1 MTEARIDFDH
11 VWMKFH
17 RGQTHDS
24 LRDLLPALARRAL
37 RRAPDP
43 TELADQDFWAV
54 RDLSFAVRPGQVLGI
69 IGSNGSGKSTTLRI
83 LTKILEP
90 TRGQCSITGRVGAL
104 IEISAGFHGDLTGRE
119 NVYLQGAIMGLR
131 SRDIARKFDD
141 IVEFAG
147 IGEFIDTPVK
157 RYSSGMNARLGFS
170 IAAHMDPDVLIIDEV
185 LAVGDFVFQ
194 ERAFGR
200 ISQLARSGIP
210 VVVVSHQLDRI
221 AELCTD
227 AILLERGVVRCQGT
241 PTECIAA
248 YVQPQAVAEED
259 TRGAPVASPVVYR
272 EISVVGDDPVR
283 SGGEVTI
290 RVSGTVQGSIPPSV
304 DPLLFRLRSLTT
316 GQVMYT
322 SGTRQLGVEL
332 PEGRGFDAEIRLQMN
347 VAAST
352 YMLEAAVYDTLTR
365 RNFVRSPGVRIQVT
379 DPGTFAGAVQ
389 LNAKVRFRESQ

>member
-24 LRDLLPALARRAL
+24 LRDLLPAMARRAL

-43 TELADQDFWAV
+43 SELADQDFWAV

-90 TRGQCSITGRVGAL
+90 TRGECSITGRVGAL

-259 TRGAPVASPVVYR
+259 TRGASATSPVVYR
-272 EISVVGDDPVR
+272 EISVVGDDTRKALFSAELAPCGRAAR
-283 SGGEVTI
+283 SRSAFRE
-290 RVSGTVQGSIPPSV
+290 RYRDPS
-304 DPLLFRLRSLTT
+304 RR
-316 GQVMYT
+316 
-322 SGTRQLGVEL
+322 
-332 PEGRGFDAEIRLQMN
+332 
-347 VAAST
+347 AST
-352 YMLEAAVYDTLTR
+352 
-365 RNFVRSPGVRIQVT
+365 RSSSDSGR
-379 DPGTFAGAVQ
+379 
-389 LNAKVRFRESQ
+389 